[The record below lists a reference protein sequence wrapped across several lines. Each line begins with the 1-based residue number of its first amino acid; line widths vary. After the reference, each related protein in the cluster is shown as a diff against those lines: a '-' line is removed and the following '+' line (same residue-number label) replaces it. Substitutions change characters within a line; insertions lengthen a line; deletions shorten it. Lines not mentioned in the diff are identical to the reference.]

1 MLKDI
6 VIDEKVEAIKGFDIF
21 WIDAPAN
28 LKDNSEVKIRVGF
41 AGAPKTKG
49 KKAVGSV
56 IISPGRT
63 EYIEKYAEVI
73 TELQARGF
81 AVLII
86 DQRGQGM
93 STRLLKDSQK
103 GHMDD
108 FDLAAQSLSKA
119 INAFSD
125 KLPMPHILLCHS
137 MGGAIGLEML
147 LKNYV
152 PTIDCAVFSAPMWG
166 LFAMPGAKQI
176 VNFMCKIGQS
186 EETAATSRK
195 VWRPESFEGNE
206 LTHDSRR
213 FARDNALKL
222 ADERLQLAGP
232 TNGWVKN
239 AYDIMESFTPERLG
253 ALSLPML
260 VFSAE
265 ADTIVDPS
273 SHVRIAGQLG
283 NAKLI
288 SVPNSKHEILME
300 TDETRAKFWVGFD
313 EFVANIVSK

>member
-21 WIDAPAN
+21 WIDAPSTTAN
-28 LKDNSEVKIRVGF
+28 EAQIKIRIGF
-41 AGAPKTKG
+41 AAAPKTKG
-49 KKAVGSV
+49 KKAAGSV

-108 FDLAAQSLSKA
+108 FDLAAQSLANA
-119 INAFSD
+119 ITAFKD
-125 KLPMPHILLCHS
+125 KIPAPHILLCHS

-147 LKNYV
+147 LKDYS
-152 PTIDCAVFSAPMWG
+152 PTIEGAVFSAPMWG
-166 LFAMPGAKQI
+166 LFAMPGAKHI

-195 VWRPESFEGNE
+195 VWRPEGFEGNE

-239 AYDIMESFTPERLG
+239 AYETMDGFTPERLG
-253 ALSLPML
+253 QLKTPIL

-273 SHVRIAGQLG
+273 SHIRIAGQLS
-283 NAKLI
+283 NSKLI
-288 SVPNSKHEILME
+288 SIPNSKHEILME
-300 TDETRAKFWVGFD
+300 TDETRAKFWSGFD
-313 EFVANIVSK
+313 AFLKG